1 MFFCGISFCC
11 MTFAQKVPEGD
22 IIKNLVVNGSFENPD
37 KTWVPGEDWWFNPNG
52 NMAFDGTK
60 DDSYLQYAITPP
72 TLRFSNDPK
81 NMMIAQDIQVEP
93 GETYIFSYIARIHE
107 SISISGKNPVKG
119 DKHLDGFIQNMS
131 VNPVKNIL
139 TVKVSSHINKVYEH
153 EFTVPEGCTKIKVLF
168 QKTTNGVAFLDDV
181 KIYKLGGTDTE
192 EPEVPAEIVPRPS
205 LMLSNLTKE
214 LTMSEIL
221 PDTKVTITSPKG
233 EITEFPEGSPEI
245 KFSFE
250 GKPTGNYTVELKGS
264 QAKTFIINTSS
275 LNKEE

>member
-1 MFFCGISFCC
+1 M
-11 MTFAQKVPEGD
+11 
-22 IIKNLVVNGSFENPD
+22 
-37 KTWVPGEDWWFNPNG
+37 
-52 NMAFDGTK
+52 
-60 DDSYLQYAITPP
+60 
-72 TLRFSNDPK
+72 
-81 NMMIAQDIQVEP
+81 
-93 GETYIFSYIARIHE
+93 
-107 SISISGKNPVKG
+107 
-119 DKHLDGFIQNMS
+119 DGFIQNMS

-250 GKPTGNYTVELKGS
+250 GKQTGNYTVELKGS